1 MTNHIQPVFHH
12 DGPFDAC
19 NPHRNRK
26 GLRAAPMQAFPEGSR
41 NMAIGGSGP
50 NNTNLDLNLFH
61 GRGAEGYAD
70 YGTSKNT
77 STNFDPTARIEPI
90 HGAESMGLGT
100 STFLDGAPASRSAIQ
115 RRQSETED
123 HALQNAGGLQRKK
136 SLAQKIRG
144 INNRSAGGGRVT
156 SPDPPSS
163 RGSPGSPP
171 GRAYGPRKQNDKN
184 PFFQDYDE
192 AYEKKSVR
200 IQEAHEDLNGAGGR
214 PRSISSPKATMGL
227 ERRVTNDG
235 TLEEPK
241 ANSGFMNRVKS
252 LRRPR
257 PERRAA
263 PATSE

>member
-1 MTNHIQPVFHH
+1 
-12 DGPFDAC
+12 
-19 NPHRNRK
+19 
-26 GLRAAPMQAFPEGSR
+26 
-41 NMAIGGSGP
+41 MAIGGAGP

-77 STNFDPTARIEPI
+77 TSNFDPTARVEPI

-115 RRQSETED
+115 RRQSETETN
-123 HALQNAGGLQRKK
+123 AFQNAGGLQRKK

-144 INNRSAGGGRVT
+144 INNRSVGGGRVT

-171 GRAYGPRKQNDKN
+171 DRPYNPRRPNDKN

-192 AYEKKSVR
+192 AYDKKSVR
-200 IQEAHEDLNGAGGR
+200 IQEVHEGGR
-214 PRSISSPKATMGL
+214 PRSTSSPKVIPGL

-241 ANSGFMNRVKS
+241 SNSGFMNRVKS

-257 PERRAA
+257 PERRTPPGA
-263 PATSE
+263 SE